1 MGGGT
6 AFLPPPPPPPPLALS
21 SPLLPSLGLRHQ
33 EASAETERVFR
44 ATRIAG
50 ASTRLQR
57 ENATAIREYYKLIHP
72 LSVIRRYTSVTSFKD
87 NRK

>member
-6 AFLPPPPPPPPLALS
+6 AFLPPPPPPPALS
-21 SPLLPSLGLRHQ
+21 SPLLPSFGLRHQ
-33 EASAETERVFR
+33 QASAERERVFR

-57 ENATAIREYYKLIHP
+57 ENATAIREYYK
-72 LSVIRRYTSVTSFKD
+72 
-87 NRK
+87 